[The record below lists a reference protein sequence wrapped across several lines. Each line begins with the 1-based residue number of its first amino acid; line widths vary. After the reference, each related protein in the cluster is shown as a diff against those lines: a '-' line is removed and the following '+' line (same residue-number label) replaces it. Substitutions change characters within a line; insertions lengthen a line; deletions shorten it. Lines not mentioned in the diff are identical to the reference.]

1 MVRSIFIILKLIEL
15 LVFVLV
21 GRPISKIK
29 TSSGYWK
36 IASVAIVLFAII
48 EGLRYNR
55 MPDYMA
61 YDFRFNH
68 NNSLFEEGV
77 DPLFSVICYTMNS
90 IGLGFP
96 IFLILQCGLFMYS
109 CFLILKPYR
118 RYAKYTLP
126 LLLPLIIMNEQF
138 IRWYLSMAFFLISF
152 YHYLRFIH
160 KYRTIDGS
168 RLSKRIKRLKKKH
181 FSLFVLFLLF
191 SFWTHPAVAILV
203 PFFFL
208 IPVINKFSLPY
219 YITIPA
225 YVFVVWFCNIQSMTI
240 LIDMANLVLQS
251 NLMDSSN
258 NMYGHLSNVESLI
271 EGEYL
276 DMGISRVSISQVIQ
290 KMLCYFPL
298 MFFGSKFYKKNNPG
312 YGQAFYWLFFIAAIA
327 DPIASQVELLGRFT
341 MTLEVMGFIGVGIVY
356 NQMISF
362 YRKNKLYECMLILSL
377 FMFMYPIISYI
388 LTRPSDLEM
397 LFIWNK

>member
-1 MVRSIFIILKLIEL
+1 MVRIVFIILKLVEL
-15 LVFVLV
+15 LVFVIV
-21 GRPISKIK
+21 GNRISRTK
-29 TSSGYWK
+29 TSKGYWA
-36 IASVAIVLFAII
+36 IARFAIVLFAII

-96 IFLILQCGLFMYS
+96 IFLMLQCGLFMYS

-118 RYAKYTLP
+118 QYAKYSLP

-138 IRWYLSMAFFLISF
+138 IRWYLAMGFFFISF
-152 YHYLRFIH
+152 YYYLLIIN
-160 KYRTIDGS
+160 KYRTLEGLKLKR
-168 RLSKRIKRLKKKH
+168 RLKLLKKKH
-181 FSLFVLFLLF
+181 IILFVLFLLCT
-191 SFWTHPAVAILV
+191 FWTHPAVAILV
-203 PFFFL
+203 PFFFI
-208 IPVINKFSLPY
+208 IPILNKYSLPY
-219 YITIPA
+219 YFTIPA
-225 YVFVVWFCNIQSMTI
+225 YVFAVLFCNIQSMTV
-240 LIDMANLVLQS
+240 LIDMANLVLQ
-251 NLMDSSN
+251 NDMVDSSN

-276 DMGISRVSISQVIQ
+276 DMGISRYSMSQAIQ

-298 MFFGSKFYKKNNPG
+298 MFFGFKYYKKNKTG
-312 YGQAFYWLFFIAAIA
+312 YGQAFFWVFFIAAIV

-341 MTLEVMGFIGVGIVY
+341 MTLKVLGFIGVGIVY
-356 NQMISF
+356 NQMIPF
-362 YRKNKLYECMLILSL
+362 YRKNKLYKYSLILSL